1 MTEALRGA
9 EGCVEKKLQTW
20 HQEMRWS
27 WVLLCGC
34 QLSIAQQ
41 LIILPNESTE
51 NVNLLYNI
59 MIRKS

>member
-9 EGCVEKKLQTW
+9 EGCVEKKLQAW

-27 WVLLCGC
+27 WVLPCDC

-51 NVNLLYNI
+51 NMNSFY
-59 MIRKS
+59 